1 MRRFISWQDYG
12 GKHCEN
18 VYTEFVGSF
27 LLPSKFGIDKR
38 IVYLSAQ
45 VRSGKLKKE
54 EARELFNEKPTF
66 DTTKLGA
73 MEQRIM
79 KLTSIRKMDRKYFE
93 KYDFKKYRAIIWILA
108 KLKVVPYT
116 FYIKYCK

>member
-1 MRRFISWQDYG
+1 MKRFINWQDYG

-18 VYTEFVGSF
+18 VYTEFVGSY
-27 LLPSKFGIDKR
+27 LLPVKFGIDKR

-54 EARELFNEKPTF
+54 EALAIFNQPSTF

-73 MEQRIM
+73 IEQRVM
-79 KLTSIRKMDRKYFE
+79 KLISIRKMDRKNFD
-93 KYDFKKYRAIIWILA
+93 KYDFKKYRSLIWILA